1 MYNRYIPPPKPAG
14 GAAAPVSSQPPVS
27 QPPAQPA
34 RIVFGDDDFVANN
47 QPKPV
52 VKEPVHQLEE
62 EPKSNKSKKSH
73 NKKQRDTDN
82 DAEEPPRKKTKTDD
96 DNDEPQTEQKDEAQP
111 ETIKKDP
118 KKPKREKKKKE
129 SVLENPVADLEDD
142 LQIRQRH
149 RSVFEKVEKAL
160 KLKELQGDDEEETP
174 EPEEPVYD
182 LGPLPQP
189 APVIVDSSKLT
200 YETLPPWLAN
210 PIRVTTETRK
220 PFTELGISPEAAKVL
235 ATKGFKDAF
244 AVQTAAL
251 PLLLP
256 NPDLQGD
263 VVVAAPTGSGKTL
276 AYVLPM
282 VQDIAL
288 SQTTKL
294 RGVIVLPTRD
304 LVQQVQAA
312 CEACAAAF
320 AGSADGKRVKVGT
333 AMGNRPFKEEQG
345 VIMGTEQKYDPQG
358 YQKWLERQ
366 KQLVDLDGD
375 SDEDMEEELDLELKR
390 PLPYHVIQHIPKVD
404 ILICTPGRLV
414 EHITKTKGFTLDYVR
429 WLVVDEADKL
439 LAQDFQQWLDVVND
453 KLAVSKPGARDF
465 AANNKT
471 GPRKMILSATMT
483 RDITLLNGLKLSRPK
498 LVVLEG
504 AKAGDLAIPATLKE
518 YAIKVAEPSL
528 KPLYLI
534 DLLQSKYMVPVNGK
548 DVAGSESSSSDSDS
562 SSSDSDSDSDSDSS
576 SDSDSDS
583 EAEPTTRKAKSS
595 TKSASKPTTSS
606 SKTATF
612 PTTAL
617 IFTAS
622 NQSALR
628 LSRLLSL
635 LLPSLS
641 SQIGTLTSSTK
652 TSVRLRTLRAFS
664 SGKLRI
670 LVASDLVSRGID
682 LSNLDHVINYD
693 LPLSETSYVHRVGRT
708 ARAGR
713 EGKAWTMVEFAEA
726 RRFWRE
732 FVGEGQGAVCNVK
745 RAEGRTVERVR
756 VTEGMEEKKAGKE
769 GEQREKKKNGGFSE
783 ERVKALEE
791 ALEMLRVE
799 ATKRG

>member
-14 GAAAPVSSQPPVS
+14 GASAPVS
-27 QPPAQPA
+27 QPPAQPSQPA
-34 RIVFGDDDFVANN
+34 QPTRLVFGDDDFVANT
-47 QPKPV
+47 QSKPV
-52 VKEPVHQLEE
+52 VQEPVET
-62 EPKSNKSKKSH
+62 KSPKKS
-73 NKKQRDTDN
+73 KKQRDTD
-82 DAEEPPRKKTKTDD
+82 DSDEPPRKKTKTDD
-96 DNDEPQTEQKDEAQP
+96 DEKPQINDAQP
-111 ETIKKDP
+111 EITDTSAAKKEP

-129 SVLENPVADLEDD
+129 SVLEQPASLEDD
-142 LQIRQRH
+142 AIRQRH

-160 KLKELQGDDEEETP
+160 KLKELQGSDSESTP

-189 APVIVDSSKLT
+189 APVVVDASKLT

-210 PIRVTTETRK
+210 PIRVTSDTRK
-220 PFTELGISPEAAKVL
+220 PFTELGISAEAAKVL

-320 AGSADGKRVKVGT
+320 AGSHDGKRVKVGT

-345 VIMGTEQKYDPQG
+345 VIMGTEQKYDPKG

-366 KQLVDLDGD
+366 KQLVDLDAD
-375 SDEDMEEELDLELKR
+375 SADEEEDLEMDLKR
-390 PLPYHVIQHIPKVD
+390 PLPYHTIQHVGKVD

-439 LAQDFQQWLDVVND
+439 LAQDFQQWLDVVNE

-471 GPRKMILSATMT
+471 GPRKVILSATMT

-518 YAIKVAEPSL
+518 YAIKVTEPSL
-528 KPLYLI
+528 KPLYLVE
-534 DLLQSKYMVPVNGK
+534 LLTSKYMVPVNG
-548 DVAGSESSSSDSDS
+548 SETSSADSSSSSESDSESSSSSDSDS
-562 SSSDSDSDSDSDSS
+562 SDSSS
-576 SDSDSDS
+576 SDS
-583 EAEPTTRKAKSS
+583 EPEPTTRKAKSL
-595 TKSASKPTTSS
+595 TKPASKSKSS
-606 SKTATF
+606 PSPSNTAKTF
-612 PTTAL
+612 PTTVL
-617 IFTAS
+617 IFTTS
-622 NQSALR
+622 NTTTLR
-628 LSRLLSL
+628 LSRLLTL
-635 LLPSLS
+635 LLPPHLS
-641 SQIGTLTSSTK
+641 SLIGTLTSSTK
-652 TSVRLRTLRAFS
+652 TSTRLSTLRSFL

-682 LSNLDHVINYD
+682 LPNLDHVINYD
-693 LPLSETSYVHRVGRT
+693 LPLSATSYVHRVGRT

-713 EGKAWTMVEFAEA
+713 EGRAWNLVEYAEG

-732 FVGEGQGAVCNVK
+732 FCGEGMGAEEECVVRRGEGQK
-745 RAEGRTVERVR
+745 VERVR
-756 VTEGMEEKKAGKE
+756 VVEGVEIKE
-769 GEQREKKKNGGFSE
+769 GGEKGERKKNGGFSE
-783 ERVKALEE
+783 ERVRELERCLEVVRGE
-791 ALEMLRVE
+791 AMGR
-799 ATKRG
+799 

>member
-14 GAAAPVSSQPPVS
+14 GAAAAPATQPPVS
-27 QPPAQPA
+27 QPPAQPT
-34 RIVFGDDDFVANN
+34 RVVFGDDDFVANN
-47 QPKPV
+47 NQSKPV
-52 VKEPVHQLEE
+52 VEETPQQVE
-62 EPKSNKSKKSH
+62 EPKSNKSKKS
-73 NKKQRDTDN
+73 NKKQRDIDN
-82 DAEEPPRKKTKTDD
+82 NEAEEEPPRKKTKTDD
-96 DNDEPQTEQKDEAQP
+96 DEQDADKQPQNETEAQP
-111 ETIKKDP
+111 ETIKKEP

-129 SVLENPVADLEDD
+129 SVLEKPADLEEDD

-149 RSVFEKVEKAL
+149 RAVFEKVEKAL
-160 KLKELQGDDEEETP
+160 KLKELQGDDKEEETP
-174 EPEEPVYD
+174 EEPEEPVYD

-189 APVIVDSSKLT
+189 APVVVDASKLT

-220 PFTELGISPEAAKVL
+220 PFTELGIAPEAAKIL

-345 VIMGTEQKYDPQG
+345 VIMGTEQKYDPKG

-375 SDEDMEEELDLELKR
+375 SDLEEDEELDLDLKR
-390 PLPYHVIQHIPKVD
+390 PLPYHIIQHVPKVD

-439 LAQDFQQWLDVVND
+439 LAQDFQQWLDVVNE

-471 GPRKMILSATMT
+471 GPRKVILSATMT

-528 KPLYLI
+528 KPLYLV
-534 DLLQSKYMVPVNGK
+534 DLLQSKYMVPVNGE
-548 DVAGSESSSSDSDS
+548 DVVAGSESSSSSESDSDS
-562 SSSDSDSDSDSDSS
+562 VTSSSDSS
-576 SDSDSDS
+576 SDS
-583 EAEPTTRKAKSS
+583 EAEPTTRKAKKSL
-595 TKSASKPTTSS
+595 TKASKPSTTP
-606 SKTATF
+606 SKSAF

-635 LLPSLS
+635 LVPSLAPL
-641 SQIGTLTSSTK
+641 IGTLTSSTK

-664 SGKLRI
+664 AGKLRI

-682 LSNLDHVINYD
+682 LANLDHVINYD

-756 VTEGMEEKKAGKE
+756 VTEGMEGEK
-769 GEQREKKKNGGFSE
+769 GEREKKKNGGFGE
-783 ERVKALEE
+783 ERVKKLEE
-791 ALEMLRVE
+791 ALEVLRVE
-799 ATKRG
+799 ASKRV

>member
-14 GAAAPVSSQPPVS
+14 GAAAPVSSQPVS
-27 QPPAQPA
+27 QAPAQPA
-34 RIVFGDDDFVANN
+34 RIVFGDDDFVANT
-47 QPKPV
+47 QSKTV
-52 VKEPVHQLEE
+52 AEEPVQQVE
-62 EPKSNKSKKSH
+62 EPKSKSKKS
-73 NKKQRDTDN
+73 KKQRETD

-96 DNDEPQTEQKDEAQP
+96 NDDEQQQQKDEAQP
-111 ETIKKDP
+111 ETTTTDTSPIKKEP

-129 SVLENPVADLEDD
+129 SVLEKPADLEDD
-142 LQIRQRH
+142 HIRQRH

-160 KLKELQGDDEEETP
+160 KLKELQGDEKEDTP

-189 APVIVDSSKLT
+189 APVVVDSSKLT

-220 PFTELGISPEAAKVL
+220 PFTELGISVEAAKIL
-235 ATKGFKDAF
+235 AIKGFKDAF

-304 LVQQVQAA
+304 LVQQVQQA

-320 AGSADGKRVKVGT
+320 AGSSGGKRVKVGT

-345 VIMGTEQKYDPQG
+345 
-358 YQKWLERQ
+358 
-366 KQLVDLDGD
+366 
-375 SDEDMEEELDLELKR
+375 R
-390 PLPYHVIQHIPKVD
+390 PLPYHVIQHVPKVD

-439 LAQDFQQWLDVVND
+439 LAQDFQQWLDVVNE

-471 GPRKMILSATMT
+471 GPRKVILSATMT

-518 YAIKVAEPSL
+518 YAIKITEPSL
-528 KPLYLI
+528 KPLYLV
-534 DLLQSKYMVPVNGK
+534 DLLQSKYM
-548 DVAGSESSSSDSDS
+548 A
-562 SSSDSDSDSDSDSS
+562 
-576 SDSDSDS
+576 
-583 EAEPTTRKAKSS
+583 AA
-595 TKSASKPTTSS
+595 
-606 SKTATF
+606 F

-635 LLPSLS
+635 LLPPSFAPL
-641 SQIGTLTSSTK
+641 IGTLTSSTK
-652 TSVRLRTLRAFS
+652 TSVRLRTLRAFT

-713 EGKAWTMVEFAEA
+713 EGKAWTLVEFAEA

-732 FVGEGQGAVCNVK
+732 FVGEGSGAVCNVK

-756 VTEGMEEKKAGKE
+756 VTEGMDEEG
-769 GEQREKKKNGGFSE
+769 EKKKNGGFGE
-783 ERVKALEE
+783 ERVKELEKALEV
-791 ALEMLRVE
+791 LRVE

>member
-14 GAAAPVSSQPPVS
+14 GAAAPVSSSQSVS
-27 QPPAQPA
+27 QAPAQPA
-34 RIVFGDDDFVANN
+34 RIVFGDDDFVANK
-47 QPKPV
+47 QSKTV
-52 VKEPVHQLEE
+52 AEEPVQQVE
-62 EPKSNKSKKSH
+62 EPKSKSKKS
-73 NKKQRDTDN
+73 KKQRDTD

-96 DNDEPQTEQKDEAQP
+96 NDDEQQQKDETQP
-111 ETIKKDP
+111 EAATSDTLPIKKEP

-129 SVLENPVADLEDD
+129 SILEKPADLEDD
-142 LQIRQRH
+142 HIRQRH

-160 KLKELQGDDEEETP
+160 KLKELQGDEKEDTP

-189 APVIVDSSKLT
+189 APVVVDSSKLT

-220 PFTELGISPEAAKVL
+220 PFTDLGISADAAKIL

-304 LVQQVQAA
+304 LVQQVQQA

-320 AGSADGKRVKVGT
+320 AGSSGGKRVKVGT

-345 VIMGTEQKYDPQG
+345 VIMGTEQKYDPKG

-375 SDEDMEEELDLELKR
+375 SEQEEEELDLQLKR
-390 PLPYHVIQHIPKVD
+390 PLPYHVIQHVPKVD

-439 LAQDFQQWLDVVND
+439 LAQDFQQWLDVVNE

-471 GPRKMILSATMT
+471 GPRKVILSATMT

-518 YAIKVAEPSL
+518 YAIKITEPSL
-528 KPLYLI
+528 KPLYLV
-534 DLLQSKYMVPVNGK
+534 DLLQSKYMVPVNGE
-548 DVAGSESSSSDSDS
+548 DVAAGSESSSSSD
-562 SSSDSDSDSDSDSS
+562 SSDSDSSNSD

-583 EAEPTTRKAKSS
+583 EAEPTTRKAKSV
-595 TKSASKPTTSS
+595 SKPTTS
-606 SKTATF
+606 KAKAAAF

-635 LLPSLS
+635 LLPPSFAPL
-641 SQIGTLTSSTK
+641 IGTLTSSTK
-652 TSVRLRTLRAFS
+652 TSVRLRTLRAFT

-713 EGKAWTMVEFAEA
+713 EGKAWTLVEFAEA
-726 RRFWRE
+726 RTFWRE

-756 VTEGMEEKKAGKE
+756 VTEGMDE
-769 GEQREKKKNGGFSE
+769 GGEKKKNGGFSE
-783 ERVKALEE
+783 ERVKELEKALEV
-791 ALEMLRVE
+791 LRVE